1 MNLNEKFKLRTNPF
15 RNTPAVSAEE
25 IVWAGFPELKQK
37 FERRIQ
43 RSIRIPNSTL
53 VLNWGEY
60 GSGKTHAARFFNK
73 SSELQRIAGD
83 AKIPYSMVMPLPKGK
98 DPVQEIYTSVIDQLD
113 IDKLRT
119 DFSSVSFDING
130 AIEAVTSNLQI
141 QAVLKAIFN
150 DKADSS
156 FLKKYLY
163 GSTSNADLKHF
174 TSHNIQRNLKGDTD
188 YTNLLAGLFTCL
200 TFNKDVYSSVV
211 IWLDE
216 FESIA
221 ILSSSNIDRVN
232 VFLRE
237 IMDNTPNNLLIFLNL
252 TQTALLGVSD
262 LGDYI
267 YESVKSRIRDTVNF
281 EIPSSTA
288 FKVYLTEILQAYRT
302 DTDTN
307 PYFPFEEAVVDNIFR
322 ELGNVSLRTFNDTF
336 SLLLDLADM
345 DNVDVPVSITSY
357 EKFKPELIGWKNE

>member
-73 SSELQRIAGD
+73 SSELERIAGD

-98 DPVQEIYTSVIDQLD
+98 DPVQDIYIAVLDQLD
-113 IDKLRT
+113 IDKLRI
-119 DFSSVSFDING
+119 DFSSVSFNINK

-174 TSHNIQRNLKGDTD
+174 ASHNIQRNLKGDTD

-200 TFNKDVYSSVV
+200 TFNKEIYSSVV

-221 ILSSSNIDRVN
+221 ILSNSNIDRVN

-267 YESVKSRIRDTVNF
+267 YESVKSRIRERINF
-281 EIPSSTA
+281 EAPSNAT
-288 FKVYLTEILQAYRT
+288 FKTYLTDLIEAYRT
-302 DTDTN
+302 VSDSN
-307 PYFPFEEAVVDNIFR
+307 PYFPFEETIVDTIVR
-322 ELGNVSLRTFNDTF
+322 DLGNVTIREFNDTF
-336 SLLLDLADM
+336 SLLLDLVDM
-345 DNVDVPVSITSY
+345 DNLDVPVSIASY
-357 EKFKPELIGWKNE
+357 ERLKPELIGWKNE